1 MKPASEA
8 PLVLRGSAARH
19 VMPLGEGGER
29 DVHVWWASRDVPRER
44 QGELEALL
52 DDTERERAAR
62 FKRDELARRFRAGR
76 GILREILAA
85 QLRVD
90 PRSFHYELEERGKP
104 FLPGSGLHF
113 SLSDSGPLV
122 AVAVTRM
129 APLGVDVERAHASR
143 DFDSLMERVLS
154 PRELAWCLEFTDGA
168 RVNAFYRIW
177 TRKEA
182 LLKATGEG
190 ISRSLR
196 AITVVG
202 DGARGSPRVER
213 EEGDG
218 ASWSLVDFDP
228 AEGFAGAV
236 ALRAREV
243 GFTTSIWPDPHS
255 PLR

>member
-1 MKPASEA
+1 MKPPSET
-8 PLVLRGSAARH
+8 PLVLRGSTVPRIGT
-19 VMPLGEGGER
+19 LGER
-29 DVHVWWASRDVPRER
+29 DVHVWWASRDVSPER
-44 QGELEALL
+44 QRALEDLL
-52 DDTERERAAR
+52 DETERQRAAR
-62 FKRDELARRFRAGR
+62 FKRDELSRRFRAGR

-85 QLRVD
+85 ELRAD

-104 FLPGSGLHF
+104 FLPGAGLHF

-122 AVAVTRM
+122 AIAVTRLV
-129 APLGVDVERAHASR
+129 ALGVDAELAHASR

-154 PRELAWCLEFTDGA
+154 PRELAWCLDFTADA
-168 RVNAFYRIW
+168 RVSAFYRIW

-196 AITVVG
+196 AITVIG
-202 DGARGSPRVER
+202 DDARGSPRVER
-213 EEGDG
+213 KEGDG
-218 ASWSLVDFDP
+218 ASWSLVDFEP

-243 GFTTSIWPDPHS
+243 AFTTSIWSDARSLAH
-255 PLR
+255 